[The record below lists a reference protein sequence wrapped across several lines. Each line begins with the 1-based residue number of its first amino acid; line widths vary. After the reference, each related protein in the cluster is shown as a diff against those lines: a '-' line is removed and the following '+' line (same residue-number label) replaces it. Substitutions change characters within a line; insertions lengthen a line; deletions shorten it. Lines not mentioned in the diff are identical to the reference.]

1 MLICLQRYF
10 PYQHPTNP
18 LNLIVPF
25 QALHDSS
32 SSLKS
37 ERQSRMWQSSLIDA
51 KPMHHCLAVPIKTG
65 SLPFSFTT
73 GIAHACLYVVSCPGE
88 MACSRAETRA
98 QGRSCMM
105 TTKSLCA
112 LGIKSTNAAS
122 LLGCCARQERCNDI
136 TAWVR
141 ATCLSTSSTAAHDS
155 DSGFEVYCDIRGRW
169 EIRHLRTRL

>member
-122 LLGCCARQERCNDI
+122 LLLLCSPGEVKWHHRMS
-136 TAWVR
+136 
-141 ATCLSTSSTAAHDS
+141 TCDLPLHKQHSCPWFWLWFWGLLWHS
-155 DSGFEVYCDIRGRW
+155 R
-169 EIRHLRTRL
+169 